1 VLFGRI
7 PSWEKLKSRAFLEDS
22 CPLAILI
29 EFQAH
34 FQAKMSTTAPRRS
47 PRLANK
53 AATLQPTV
61 TLQPQRSKEQRN
73 VSTRIS
79 LLNLAY
85 EIYHDLVYARI
96 PDDFRAV
103 LRRLEHLER
112 IADKLITS
120 DIDEWFITDTMLW
133 TRRATRDAIEHKYA
147 IEAIKEYI
155 TCLKARLS

>member
-1 VLFGRI
+1 
-7 PSWEKLKSRAFLEDS
+7 
-22 CPLAILI
+22 
-29 EFQAH
+29 
-34 FQAKMSTTAPRRS
+34 MSTTAPRRS
-47 PRLANK
+47 SRLAAK
-53 AATLQPTV
+53 AASVHEPTA

-133 TRRATRDAIEHKYA
+133 TRRATPGAIEHKYA